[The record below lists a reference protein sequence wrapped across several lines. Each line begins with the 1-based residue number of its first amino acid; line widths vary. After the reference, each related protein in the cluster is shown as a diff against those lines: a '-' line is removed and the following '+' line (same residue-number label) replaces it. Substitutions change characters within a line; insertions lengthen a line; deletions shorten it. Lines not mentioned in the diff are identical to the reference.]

1 MAHIVTLSCVPGM
14 RIPDS
19 RHEPLHRR
27 RRLYRSLG
35 GRLETTRAQL
45 DAPHYFFDYKC
56 AGSCIENSRS
66 DRHQISFR
74 SQSEWL
80 TKIILR
86 LLKLCA
92 PESQASRTSKCRQL
106 RVRFGRSSV
115 FGFLK
120 PFPFFGLPA
129 TRSES
134 PATGFG
140 IGSVSVVRHKGHRKT
155 FGILKLR
162 DA

>member
-1 MAHIVTLSCVPGM
+1 MTSATTPEVLDAGSPINN
-14 RIPDS
+14 IPDITN
-19 RHEPLHRR
+19 P
-27 RRLYRSLG
+27 
-35 GRLETTRAQL
+35 
-45 DAPHYFFDYKC
+45 
-56 AGSCIENSRS
+56 ENA
-66 DRHQISFR
+66 D
-74 SQSEWL
+74 SE
-80 TKIILR
+80 I
-86 LLKLCA
+86 
-92 PESQASRTSKCRQL
+92 
-106 RVRFGRSSV
+106 RFGGGSM

-140 IGSVSVVRHKGHRKT
+140 TGSVSVVRHKGHRKT